1 MKLKYMKMITVYE
14 GVNGDKNILRSLL
27 CLGSGWPLIKK
38 KKKVVVI
45 SNVKSKEALKE
56 YVTTDII

>member
-38 KKKVVVI
+38 KEKGCC
-45 SNVKSKEALKE
+45 NL
-56 YVTTDII
+56 